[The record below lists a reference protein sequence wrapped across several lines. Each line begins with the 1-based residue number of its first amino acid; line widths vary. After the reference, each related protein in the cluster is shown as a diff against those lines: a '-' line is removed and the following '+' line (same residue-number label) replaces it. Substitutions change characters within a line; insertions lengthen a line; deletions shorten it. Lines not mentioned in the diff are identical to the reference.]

1 MTATVRLDDHLETTL
16 NRVSK
21 LLNKKKSD
29 VIRDAIAQYA
39 ERIETNRKSRILT
52 AVEKTKKADGEVFCD
67 FDGVAYDG
75 L

>member
-1 MTATVRLDDHLETTL
+1 MTATVRLDNHLEATL
-16 NRVSK
+16 NRISK
-21 LLNKKKSD
+21 MLNKKKSD

-52 AVEKTKKADGEVFCD
+52 AVEKTKKADGEAFRD
-67 FDGVAYDG
+67 FDGVAHDG